1 MNTINT
7 LANNPFA
14 NSQNSLIYG
23 ENAIPVEQSANGLG
37 YQNSALLFDDYGYG
51 FSYPS
56 DTGLGYDSM
65 MIDPMMMGGGMI
77 DPMMMGG
84 GMIDPMMMGGGMLDI
99 PMLDPTLLGGG
110 IGGGNLL
117 GGSGIGVDP
126 LIGGVHN
133 PNHFQDRMDQLD
145 REYYEQQ
152 QLIWGDS

>member
-77 DPMMMGG
+77 DKQMMGATIIET
-84 GMIDPMMMGGGMLDI
+84 MIN
-99 PMLDPTLLGGG
+99 
-110 IGGGNLL
+110 GGNLL
-117 GGSGIGVDP
+117 GGRIIG
-126 LIGGVHN
+126 
-133 PNHFQDRMDQLD
+133 
-145 REYYEQQ
+145 EE
-152 QLIWGDS
+152 